1 MADHHTESA
10 AYGGMAGESGRWPE
24 NFILHSLG
32 WVPNNARLPVLLY
45 RGMVV
50 LDGQGNSDL
59 AAVFEALFDRN
70 GWPARWRDGIYDYHH
85 YHSTAHEVLGFAR
98 GWVEVMLG
106 GPEGRL
112 ARLRAGDVAVL
123 PAGTGHCRL
132 DGSDDLL
139 VVGGYPPGQDW
150 DVCRDAPTP
159 AVLDRIA
166 HVPFPPVDP
175 VMGGEG
181 PLVKLWTPTP
191 GYRM

>member
-10 AYGGMAGESGRWPE
+10 AYGGMAGEPGRWPE

-45 RGMVV
+45 RSMVA

-59 AAVFEALFDRN
+59 AAMFEGLFDRN

-98 GWVEVMLG
+98 GWAEVMLG
-106 GPEGRL
+106 GPEGRV
-112 ARLRAGDVAVL
+112 ARLQAGDAAVL
-123 PAGTGHCRL
+123 PAGTGHCRF

-139 VVGGYPPGQDW
+139 VVGGYPQGQEW

-166 HVPFPPVDP
+166 RVPFPPVDP

-181 PLVKLWTPTP
+181 PLIKLWTPTP
-191 GYRM
+191 GYQM